1 MMLGDILNRINSDGE
16 AVEVILGAGDLRLLT
31 AMQRQAE
38 VEGLDLA
45 AYTRVA
51 VQRYMASASDEEWI
65 TLLGQMGRT
74 ADPGG
79 ACLKRALELAL
90 SA

>member
-1 MMLGDILNRINSDGE
+1 MMLGDVLNRINSDGE
-16 AVEVILGAGDLRLLT
+16 AVEIILGAGDLRLLT

-38 VEGLDLA
+38 AEGLDLA
-45 AYTRVA
+45 TYTRVA
-51 VQRYMASASDEEWI
+51 VQRYMASASDEEWV
-65 TLLGQMGRT
+65 TLLGQMGHA